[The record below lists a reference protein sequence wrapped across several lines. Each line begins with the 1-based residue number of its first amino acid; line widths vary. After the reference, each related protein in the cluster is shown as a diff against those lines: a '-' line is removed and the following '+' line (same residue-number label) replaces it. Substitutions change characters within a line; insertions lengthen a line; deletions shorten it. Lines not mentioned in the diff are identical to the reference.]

1 MHLVAVLA
9 LDGVVGLELTIPCQV
24 FGITPGYDVRV
35 CAQRGAAATSAGRE
49 DFRIVSRYGL
59 DDANDADTVIVP
71 GTAPDQPPHPRVLRL
86 LKAAVDRGAR
96 VASICTGAF
105 TLAAAGLLDGR
116 RATTHWMLAGHL
128 ADWYPDVRVEP
139 AVLFIDDGQI
149 LTSAGVAAGL
159 DLCLHLVRRDHG
171 AAVAAD
177 TARQIVMPPQRSGG
191 QAQFIEHPDPTG
203 GDAGD
208 LAPTL
213 RWMRD
218 NLATPMSLGDIAA
231 NATMSTRTLSRR
243 FRAQTGTTPL
253 RWLLDQRLH
262 RARELLETT
271 DLPVERIAG
280 ETGFG
285 SAESLRVH
293 FTEHVGTSPRAYR
306 STFRGDSATTR

>member
-1 MHLVAVLA
+1 MHRVAVLA

-35 CAQRGAAATSAGRE
+35 CAQRRTAATSAGRE
-49 DFRIVSRYGL
+49 DFRIVSRHTL
-59 DDANDADTVIVP
+59 ADARGADTVIVP
-71 GTAPDQPPHPRVLRL
+71 GTDPDRTPHPRVLRL
-86 LKAAVDRGAR
+86 LRETVDRGAR
-96 VASICTGAF
+96 VAAICTGAYA
-105 TLAAAGLLDGR
+105 LAAAGLLNGR
-116 RATTHWMLAGHL
+116 RATTHWKLADHL
-128 ADWYPDVRVEP
+128 AESYPDVQVDP
-139 AVLFIDDGQI
+139 AVLFVDEGQI
-149 LTSAGVAAGL
+149 LTSAGVVAGL

-191 QAQFIEHPDPTG
+191 QAQFIEHPTPTDG
-203 GDAGD
+203 NTGD
-208 LAPTL
+208 LAPVL

-218 NLATPMSLGDIAA
+218 NLATPMSLSDIAA

-262 RARELLETT
+262 RVRELLETT
-271 DLPVERIAG
+271 DLPVERLAR

-306 STFRGDSATTR
+306 NTFRSTQ